1 MKYIQKVIPEAKTPE
16 EWNNL
21 PASKLRLKLFDYLRK
36 NYSGYTFINKDL
48 NIPITVSVKSC
59 RKTAYGEAM
68 YIKKAASV
76 LILKEIVQ
84 NAKYN
89 NFGERKDN
97 DSPSVI
103 GYLNFKCKCVID
115 GQKECV
121 RLSIQFQKGGKFY
134 YNIEVNKKVCTT

>member
-1 MKYIQKVIPEAKTPE
+1 MKYIQKVIPEAKMPD
-16 EWNNL
+16 EWKEL
-21 PASKLRLKLFDYLRK
+21 PLSKLRLETFEYLRK
-36 NYSGYTFINKDL
+36 NYSGKTVLNRDL

-68 YIKKAASV
+68 YIKKSASV
-76 LILKEIVQ
+76 LILNEILQ

-89 NFGERKDN
+89 NFGERKEN

-103 GYLNFKCKCVID
+103 GYLNFKCKCLID

-121 RLSIQFQKGGKFY
+121 RLSIQFQKGCKFY